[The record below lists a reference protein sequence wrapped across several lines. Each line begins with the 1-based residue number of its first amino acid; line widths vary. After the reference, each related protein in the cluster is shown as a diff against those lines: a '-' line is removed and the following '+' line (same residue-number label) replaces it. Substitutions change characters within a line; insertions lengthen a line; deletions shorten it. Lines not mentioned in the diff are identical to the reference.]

1 MPLVGREQEL
11 ALLLEHWQRART
23 GKGQV
28 VLLIGEPGIGK
39 SRLVLALRERL
50 RSERR
55 TRLRYQCSSH
65 RTDTPLWPVVEQ
77 LERAAGFARGD
88 PPEIKLGKIEALLG
102 RALPDPATAMPALA
116 ELLSL
121 PANGRDPTPFLTP
134 EQKKAHVF
142 QVLLAQLDGLAA
154 QGPVLMVLEDAHWL
168 DPTTLELFDLVV
180 GRVEQL
186 NVLLIITCR
195 PGFDPPWTGHAHVAS
210 LSLARLERHQAA
222 EVVER
227 VTGGRMLPPE
237 VLRQILEK
245 TDGVPLFVEELT
257 KAVLES
263 GVLRGVGDH
272 YELTGPLPP
281 LAIPSTLQD
290 SLTARLDRSA
300 PLREVAQ
307 IGAAIGREF
316 SYELLA
322 AVAARPEDELHN
334 ALAQLMSAGLVLARG
349 QPPEA
354 VYTFKHALVQD
365 AAYATLI
372 RVRRAQIHG
381 QIASSMA
388 ERHPD
393 LVRRQPEVLA
403 RHLTEAGL
411 TSEAIEYWLKAGQ
424 LAAARSATVEAV
436 SHLTNGLGLLARLEG
451 GIERDRM
458 ELEFQTVLGPAL
470 NAAKGYAAPETMA
483 AFQRAQELIRQTGDR
498 SRQNAML
505 TGLFVAY
512 FNRAE
517 FQKAYEVAAEFLNT
531 AERQDDPAP
540 RCIGHRM
547 VAASLNTMGDF
558 RPALPHAEAALAFY
572 DPERHGPLA
581 WHYIHDLGVAALNH
595 LGISLWHAGCVDRS
609 IMCERE
615 ALALADRLRHPNSTG
630 YALWY
635 CGVVSAFR
643 RRDFGELQCQAEHL
657 RAYGRDHDLPHWVQ
671 FAMCLE
677 GTALAAAGHAEDGI
691 TLIQEGIRACEVT
704 HSKAFRPAFLA
715 GLAEAQL
722 WANRWNEAEQTIET
736 ALRMSEQT
744 FERWMD
750 AELWRLKGQA
760 SVFSGR
766 QAPGETEALFRRA
779 AECAERQG
787 SRPLHLRAVTSLA
800 RLWHDQGRGD
810 EARDLLVPIHAWFS
824 DGFDTPDLR
833 DARALLAELR
843 CRELPC
849 RPPHE

>member
-1 MPLVGREQEL
+1 MLHAIAAMSAASAPATPAIGAAEAVAAPAAHASSQAERRQLTVMFIDLVGSTALSACLDPEDMRDVLRAYQDAVAGEVRAGTGMSPSSWAMACSPTSAGPGRTRTTPSARSRQAWRRWRVGRLTLTAGEPLAARVGIATGLVVVGDLVGEGAAREEAVVGETPNLAARLQGVASPGAVVVGECTRRLLGGLFELEDLGPQALKGIAEPVRSFPVVGQSLSVEGRFEAHQTGDTLPLVGRQQEL
-11 ALLLEHWQRART
+11 ALLLERWHLART

-28 VLLIGEPGIGK
+28 VLLTGEPGIGK

-50 RSERR
+50 GNERR
-55 TRLRYQCSSH
+55 ARLRYQCSSH
-65 RTDTPLWPVVEQ
+65 RMDTPLWPVVEQ
-77 LERAAGFARGD
+77 LERAASFARGD

-121 PANGRDPTPFLTP
+121 PANRRDPTPFLTP
-134 EQKKAHVF
+134 EQKKAHAF
-142 QVLLAQLDGLAA
+142 QVLLAQLEGLAA

-180 GRVEQL
+180 GRIEQL

-195 PGFDPPWTGHAHVAS
+195 PGFDPPWTGRAHVAS
-210 LSLARLERHQAA
+210 LSLVRLERHQAA

-372 RVRRAQIHG
+372 RIRRAQIHG

-403 RHLTEAGL
+403 RHLTKAGL
-411 TSEAIEYWLKAGQ
+411 TSA
-424 LAAARSATVEAV
+424 LAVRCP
-436 SHLTNGLGLLARLEG
+436 L
-451 GIERDRM
+451 RD
-458 ELEFQTVLGPAL
+458 
-470 NAAKGYAAPETMA
+470 
-483 AFQRAQELIRQTGDR
+483 
-498 SRQNAML
+498 
-505 TGLFVAY
+505 
-512 FNRAE
+512 
-517 FQKAYEVAAEFLNT
+517 AAELAPAT
-531 AERQDDPAP
+531 GSISDDP
-540 RCIGHRM
+540 
-547 VAASLNTMGDF
+547 T
-558 RPALPHAEAALAFY
+558 
-572 DPERHGPLA
+572 
-581 WHYIHDLGVAALNH
+581 
-595 LGISLWHAGCVDRS
+595 
-609 IMCERE
+609 
-615 ALALADRLRHPNSTG
+615 
-630 YALWY
+630 
-635 CGVVSAFR
+635 
-643 RRDFGELQCQAEHL
+643 
-657 RAYGRDHDLPHWVQ
+657 
-671 FAMCLE
+671 
-677 GTALAAAGHAEDGI
+677 
-691 TLIQEGIRACEVT
+691 
-704 HSKAFRPAFLA
+704 
-715 GLAEAQL
+715 
-722 WANRWNEAEQTIET
+722 
-736 ALRMSEQT
+736 
-744 FERWMD
+744 
-750 AELWRLKGQA
+750 
-760 SVFSGR
+760 
-766 QAPGETEALFRRA
+766 
-779 AECAERQG
+779 G
-787 SRPLHLRAVTSLA
+787 SRPPSRGGVLPSVLSADRHR
-800 RLWHDQGRGD
+800 RLPGWRRRTVRRRRRQGRQ
-810 EARDLLVPIHAWFS
+810 
-824 DGFDTPDLR
+824 
-833 DARALLAELR
+833 
-843 CRELPC
+843 
-849 RPPHE
+849 RPATR